1 MRDLG
6 LAGFLGSLL
15 ILGLRRPFIFILG
28 YIYIDIVSPQRLA
41 YGPLGDVPVSLLM
54 FALAILG
61 WVITD
66 RKDDVRI
73 APRQILMALLLVYCG
88 LTAYYIAEF
97 QVEAFEKWDWVWKAM
112 VFAIFL
118 PLTLRTKLR
127 IETVLLFMTLS
138 LAAIVIGAG
147 IKTVAGGSGYGSFA
161 MMVDNNSGLYEDST
175 LSTVAIMMI
184 PVILYFTKYGT
195 VFRPDWKVSLFC
207 YALVFACLLTPI
219 GTQARTG
226 LVCIAVLAMLILRDT
241 KRRGLFIAGA
251 ALGGLI
257 ALPLLP
263 TAFAERMGTIRTFQA
278 DESASTRVAVWLWTL
293 DYVQENP
300 LGGGFD
306 AYRGNSF
313 AYYTTEA
320 TESGGATTVHRRFMT
335 DRARAYH
342 SAYFE
347 MLGEQGWIGL
357 GLWLLIQGIGV
368 LRMEW
373 LRRRYRGERA
383 PPGYEWV
390 SPLATALQHAQ
401 IIYLVGALFVGIA
414 YQPFVLM
421 LLSVQI
427 GLDTYLARIRKRDG
441 FKPLSETLGESGT
454 PRLSPAM
461 RAET

>member
-6 LAGFLGSLL
+6 LAGFLGALL

-41 YGPLGDVPVSLLM
+41 YGPLGDLPVSLLM

-66 RKDDVRI
+66 RKDDVRV

-207 YALVFACLLTPI
+207 YALIFACLLTPI

-251 ALGGLI
+251 ALAGLV

-293 DYVQENP
+293 DFVQDNP

-320 TESGGATTVHRRFMT
+320 TESGGATTIHRRFMT
-335 DRARAYH
+335 DRGRAYH

-421 LLSVQI
+421 LLAVQI

-441 FKPLSETLGESGT
+441 FKPLSETLDEPGT